1 MKQIKLSD
9 THYIVVDEWDGSDT
23 ESILYNEAVGS
34 VKISKSSDIPVRE
47 LWKKIT
53 HSTQP
58 LTFLDATGISTS
70 NLKPSFVT
78 AQEYPLS
85 LAKEIAGEVDM
96 EKLAESQYPIELWSE
111 EESLVGRVAYN
122 NGYNQCLE
130 DNKDKKY
137 TDEDIRKAIFLYSAW
152 IVGGAPSLR
161 IAESPEQRVDQ
172 IIQSLQPLTEWEV
185 EIVEGKL
192 KRK

>member
-9 THYIVVDEWDGSDT
+9 THYIVMDET
-23 ESILYNEAVGS
+23 
-34 VKISKSSDIPVRE
+34 RE
-47 LWKKIT
+47 ITKDHWCLVT

-58 LTFLDATGISTS
+58 IESVVID
-70 NLKPSFVT
+70 VT
-78 AQEYPLS
+78 PNGDPIESYEYNRIKEYPLS
-85 LAKEIAGEVDM
+85 LAKEIAGEVDVD
-96 EKLAESQYPIELWSE
+96 EKAYKYAVDYRCPATNDQEYCKHDIIS
-111 EESLVGRVAYN
+111 AYN

-137 TDEDIRKAIFLYSAW
+137 TEEDMRKAMSQAFFAAQENYNITSD
-152 IVGGAPSLR
+152 
-161 IAESPEQRVDQ
+161 E
-172 IIQSLQPLTEWEV
+172 IIQSLQPPTEVEV